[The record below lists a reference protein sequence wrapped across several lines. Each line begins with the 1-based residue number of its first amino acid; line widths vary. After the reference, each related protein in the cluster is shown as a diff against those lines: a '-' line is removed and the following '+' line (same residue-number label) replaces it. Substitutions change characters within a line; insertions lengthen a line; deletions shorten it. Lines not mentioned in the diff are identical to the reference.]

1 MLQDSR
7 YTEDLPRLA
16 ADAYEVSGRLCGSC
30 RDLHALWPYIRLAR
44 ASTGVEARPSALEGR
59 IANLLAHGGRHVL
72 IAGSADSGIL
82 ALVARAAPD
91 RGANIAVLDICETP
105 LELCRRFAARWSLPI
120 ETIRQ
125 DLRDLQIERRF
136 DIVLVHGTLHFISA
150 DRRLD
155 VLKRLQRAIRP
166 GGRLVLLFNTG
177 HAVADEF
184 ARESRIG
191 YASWVAD
198 ELNRLNVPLP
208 ESEPDFR
215 ARLEAH
221 ARRREAREGAFAQPG
236 EVEALLEAAGFNID
250 HCSEIGVKLAR
261 PVESFIAKISKRR
274 FLAVAEPI
282 IQPTRT

>member
-1 MLQDSR
+1 M
-7 YTEDLPRLA
+7 
-16 ADAYEVSGRLCGSC
+16 
-30 RDLHALWPYIRLAR
+30 
-44 ASTGVEARPSALEGR
+44 
-59 IANLLAHGGRHVL
+59 L

-82 ALVARAAPD
+82 ALVARAAAD

-105 LELCRRFAARWSLPI
+105 LELSRRFAARWSLPI

-177 HAVADEF
+177 HAVAAGL
-184 ARESRIG
+184 ARESRTG
-191 YASWVAD
+191 YANWVAD
-198 ELNRLNVPLP
+198 ELNRLNVSLP
-208 ESEPDFR
+208 ESEAAFR
-215 ARLEAH
+215 ARLEGH
-221 ARRREAREGAFAQPG
+221 SRRREAREGAFAEPG
-236 EVEALLEAAGFNID
+236 EVEALLKAAGFNVD

-282 IQPTRT
+282 IQPTRA

>member
-1 MLQDSR
+1 
-7 YTEDLPRLA
+7 
-16 ADAYEVSGRLCGSC
+16 
-30 RDLHALWPYIRLAR
+30 
-44 ASTGVEARPSALEGR
+44 
-59 IANLLAHGGRHVL
+59 VL

-82 ALVARAAPD
+82 ALVARAAAD

-105 LELCRRFAARWSLPI
+105 LELCRSFVARWSLPI

-177 HAVADEF
+177 HAVAAGL
-184 ARESRIG
+184 ARESRTG

-208 ESEPDFR
+208 ESEAAFR

-221 ARRREAREGAFAQPG
+221 SRRREAREGAFAEPG
-236 EVEALLEAAGFNID
+236 EVEALLETAGFNID
-250 HCSEIGVKLAR
+250 DCSEIGVKLAR

-282 IQPTRT
+282 IQPTRA